1 MFFSILLMPLKLVKK
16 VTRGLIVKNVAIFHT
31 TERIVRINVY
41 AKRRT
46 VIMLMDVH
54 KPTKQVCH

>member
-1 MFFSILLMPLKLVKK
+1 MPLKLVKK